1 MRDDIAMIQKQAVS
15 PQKLRLALFCAAVAI
30 AVLCAF
36 ASYLSQFRDR
46 NLTVIIMLICAIC
59 ALIRGV
65 NGQNRRDLIDRYFQ
79 YHGTPMY
86 DAKCIRP
93 DMRAAVAWALLDS
106 IWIALDI
113 TTCLTLWIPGVF
125 GIIFQCLFLYG
136 FDASRTLRPDLWDS
150 IEKTQSMDMLES
162 LLYAQACAAM
172 IAAAFI
178 MG

>member
-1 MRDDIAMIQKQAVS
+1 MMSPMIQKQAIS
-15 PQKLRLALFCAAVAI
+15 PQKLRLMLFCTAIAI
-30 AVLCAF
+30 AVLCAV
-36 ASYLSQFRDR
+36 ASYLSKFRDR
-46 NLTVIIMLICAIC
+46 NLTIVVMLACAVC
-59 ALIRGV
+59 ALIRGI
-65 NGQNRRDLIDRYFQ
+65 NGQNRRDLINRYFQ
-79 YHGTPMY
+79 YRGTPLY
-86 DAKCIRP
+86 NTKYILP

-113 TTCLTLWIPGVF
+113 TICLTLWIPGVF
-125 GIIFQCLFLYG
+125 GIIFQSLFLYG

-178 MG
+178 MD